1 LLICLITNENQKP
14 TLKLQLKE
22 KNFEDESNDVF
33 WLNVQPKEG
42 SEKKIQVNRSAGGK
56 NKKV

>member
-1 LLICLITNENQKP
+1 M
-14 TLKLQLKE
+14 E

-42 SEKKIQVNRSAGGK
+42 SEKKIQVNRSASGK